1 MQEMTA
7 DERHWRHAPRWEAL
21 IAALAIGSAYAV
33 LPDNIRLGPRWL
45 LAALIVLFA
54 IPLNGARYLGNY
66 RLVRIIGMALSALVT
81 AALAASAVLLI
92 VRLPSGKTPATH
104 LLRDGALIWV
114 INVLVFAIWYWEL
127 DCGGPHARHIK
138 RYTSTDFLFP
148 QFTTPDAAE
157 TNWSPRFLD
166 YLFLSAVACVCWSAW
181 PDEARIARWGCN
193 SLARRIRSRPEP
205 SGSRTS
211 QIMTAKGVRS
221 RSSNPVATDAAV
233 WTSYPSMQR

>member
-148 QFTTPDAAE
+148 QMTMPDAE
-157 TNWSPRFLD
+157 EKNWSPLFLD
-166 YLFLSAVACVCWSAW
+166 YLFQAFNTSAAFSPTDVLILSRRAKVLMMMQSLISLVVVAVLV
-181 PDEARIARWGCN
+181 
-193 SLARRIRSRPEP
+193 SRAINTL
-205 SGSRTS
+205 G
-211 QIMTAKGVRS
+211 
-221 RSSNPVATDAAV
+221 N
-233 WTSYPSMQR
+233 